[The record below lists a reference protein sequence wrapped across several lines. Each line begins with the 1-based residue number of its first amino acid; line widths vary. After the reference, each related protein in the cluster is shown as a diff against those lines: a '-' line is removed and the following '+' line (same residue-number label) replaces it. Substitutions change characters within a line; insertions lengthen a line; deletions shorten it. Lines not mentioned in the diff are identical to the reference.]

1 MKDVIKSDGE
11 WVSSLQIEELIVQF
25 PDVKGAAVTGI
36 SDEKWGERPFAVV
49 VKDSDHAARM
59 HEADI
64 KAHLQAFAGR
74 GVISKFGIPEKIEFV
89 DALAKRRASARSTRS
104 FCVKRMRTSR
114 NGRRPD
120 DRQNE
125 RRVWGRARRLRNY
138 TSGIEFSLV
147 MPRETVAIALATIC
161 RDLPGFSGARWRM
174 PQIETQHSK
183 TKKDGVSHGHRRHG
197 TQAFGTEANCSP
209 PTRSVH
215 ERPDSPEDDHG

>member
-1 MKDVIKSDGE
+1 MKSG
-11 WVSSLQIEELIVQF
+11 
-25 PDVKGAAVTGI
+25 
-36 SDEKWGERPFAVV
+36 GERPFAVV

-174 PQIETQHSK
+174 LQIETQRGK
-183 TKKDGVSHGHRRHG
+183 TKKDGVQPGHRHRIQPSAPKPTVRPRQG
-197 TQAFGTEANCSP
+197 VSMSARYGLKAYTPSSRPGRTSRPPRTWSP
-209 PTRSVH
+209 SIPPASVDRSTAKH
-215 ERPDSPEDDHG
+215 